1 MGTEEVELDWLEYI
15 YKFTE
20 RAYII
25 TTSISNGAEIT
36 DNDYAVL
43 EEIYRVWDS
52 GRLPFSKT
60 ICTDTDTT
68 TTQVDLFTDVTTD
81 TIKGYP
87 EGTQFN
93 YTLKNTTI
101 KKQKK

>member
-52 GRLPFSKT
+52 GRLPFVKT
-60 ICTDTDTT
+60 VCTESDTT
-68 TTQVDLFTDVTTD
+68 TTEFDLFSQNVSSTTIGTQVDTTV
-81 TIKGYP
+81 
-87 EGTQFN
+87 
-93 YTLKNTTI
+93 KNNKN
-101 KKQKK
+101 KKR

>member
-52 GRLPFSKT
+52 GRLPFAKT
-60 ICTDTDTT
+60 VCTESDTT
-68 TTQVDLFTDVTTD
+68 TTEFDLFNQENITT
-81 TIKGYP
+81 
-87 EGTQFN
+87 
-93 YTLKNTTI
+93 TLRGNRTCH
-101 KKQKK
+101 KK